1 MKNKIV
7 FNERYQQTK
16 FYVEKAENDII
27 IINKKSFYDLSFCS
41 GVLILGHNS
50 KIQKQTLKDF
60 NKKKV
65 SIFAHPNIYAEKLA
79 KIIKVFFPRFS
90 KIVFC
95 NSGTESVI
103 KTLRIC
109 RSINKKKFIVSVSG
123 SWHGSVDQ
131 TLYSPGKN
139 FKPHPISAGLD
150 PDQQKN
156 LKFIPYNDIK
166 KSKLILDKIKKNINC
181 LIVEP
186 IMGSLPSDKSRDY
199 LKFLETYCK
208 KNKIIIIFDEI
219 ITGFRSKKGS
229 VQSKFN
235 LKPDITLIGK
245 VLGGGFPIGA
255 IGMSKDIINQ
265 INKNKN
271 KIVFGGTFSANSFS
285 VYAGLKVLNFIKK
298 YNNFYEKL
306 ENKSLKFQSGINNF
320 VLKNNIDAWVYRFDT
335 MSRLV
340 FSKKKI
346 QNRMQR
352 DFLEKN
358 KNKKIENFKRY
369 FFNNNIYY
377 PPSGIIF
384 FSLASSQKNID
395 KIIKIFRIGLLKYFS
410 RN

>member
-1 MKNKIV
+1 MKI
-7 FNERYQQTK
+7 E
-16 FYVEKAENDII
+16 E
-27 IINKKSFYDLSFCS
+27 
-41 GVLILGHNS
+41 
-50 KIQKQTLKDF
+50 
-60 NKKKV
+60 
-65 SIFAHPNIYAEKLA
+65 IYAIGPAISIMMNGYIESEKL
-79 KIIKVFFPRFS
+79 ISLR
-90 KIVFC
+90 
-95 NSGTESVI
+95 GTLVPARTI
-103 KTLRIC
+103 NRTIA
-109 RSINKKKFIVSVSG
+109 SI
-123 SWHGSVDQ
+123 
-131 TLYSPGKN
+131 P
-139 FKPHPISAGLD
+139 
-150 PDQQKN
+150 
-156 LKFIPYNDIK
+156 
-166 KSKLILDKIKKNINC
+166 
-181 LIVEP
+181 
-186 IMGSLPSDKSRDY
+186 
-199 LKFLETYCK
+199 
-208 KNKIIIIFDEI
+208 
-219 ITGFRSKKGS
+219 
-229 VQSKFN
+229 
-235 LKPDITLIGK
+235 LIGK

-369 FFNNNIYY
+369 LFNNNIYY

>member
-139 FKPHPISAGLD
+139 LKPHPISAGLD

-369 FFNNNIYY
+369 LFNNNIYY

-395 KIIKIFRIGLLKYFS
+395 KITKIFRIGLLKYFS

>member
-166 KSKLILDKIKKNINC
+166 KSKLILDKIKK
-181 LIVEP
+181 LI
-186 IMGSLPSDKSRDY
+186 K
-199 LKFLETYCK
+199 
-208 KNKIIIIFDEI
+208 
-219 ITGFRSKKGS
+219 
-229 VQSKFN
+229 
-235 LKPDITLIGK
+235 
-245 VLGGGFPIGA
+245 
-255 IGMSKDIINQ
+255 
-265 INKNKN
+265 
-271 KIVFGGTFSANSFS
+271 
-285 VYAGLKVLNFIKK
+285 
-298 YNNFYEKL
+298 
-306 ENKSLKFQSGINNF
+306 
-320 VLKNNIDAWVYRFDT
+320 
-335 MSRLV
+335 
-340 FSKKKI
+340 
-346 QNRMQR
+346 
-352 DFLEKN
+352 
-358 KNKKIENFKRY
+358 
-369 FFNNNIYY
+369 
-377 PPSGIIF
+377 
-384 FSLASSQKNID
+384 
-395 KIIKIFRIGLLKYFS
+395 
-410 RN
+410 